1 MTRIPSF
8 RTLLFWTHLAAG
20 LAAGVIILIMSATG
34 VALTYQRQFQAWADR
49 GVWTPPPG
57 ASRLGLDDLA
67 SRIRAIT
74 GSEPASI
81 TIRASPTELAAVSL
95 RGRPGTL
102 LVDPYTGVIVEPGP
116 RAARMRAF
124 FRWNTDWHR
133 WLGQTGEGRARGR
146 AITGA
151 SNLLFL
157 FLVLS
162 GLYLW
167 LPRVWSWR
175 GVRAV
180 IWFRRGLAGRARN
193 FNWHNTAGFWAAI
206 PLAIIVAS
214 GTVISYPW
222 ASALV
227 YRVMGETPPAPAP
240 RRAGGGAPAA
250 APEIAT
256 LASLDAAAAQAAQY
270 APAWR
275 SMSLRL
281 PADAGAP
288 LTIGVDDG
296 DGGQPQK
303 RATLTLDAAT
313 GAVVSWEPFASQSRG
328 RRARSILR
336 FAHTGEVGGLPGQT
350 IAGIASAA
358 GVLLV
363 WTGFMLAFNRFAA
376 WRARRNRG
384 VEQSA
389 ERRAA

>member
-1 MTRIPSF
+1 MKRIPSF
-8 RTLLFWTHLAAG
+8 RTILFWAHLAAG
-20 LAAGVIILIMSATG
+20 LTAGVVILIMSATG
-34 VALTYQRQFQAWADR
+34 VALTYQRQLQAWADR
-49 GVWTPPPG
+49 GAWTPPAG
-57 ASRLGLDDLA
+57 ASRLALDDLA
-67 SRIRAIT
+67 ARVQAVT
-74 GSEPASI
+74 GSEPAAI
-81 TIRASPTELAAVSL
+81 TVRSSPAELASVSL

-102 LVDPYTGVIVEPGP
+102 LVDPYTGALVEPGP

-124 FRWNTDWHR
+124 FRWNTEWHR
-133 WLGQTGEGRARGR
+133 WLGQTGEGRARGK

-167 LPRVWSWR
+167 LPRAWSWR

-193 FNWHNTAGFWAAI
+193 FNWHNTAGVWAAI
-206 PLAIIVAS
+206 PLAVIVAS

-227 YRVMGETPPAPAP
+227 YRVMGEVPPAPAP
-240 RRAGGGAPAA
+240 RRSGDVDTPPVPG
-250 APEIAT
+250 IST
-256 LASLDAAAAQAAQY
+256 RVSLDAAAATAAQH
-270 APAWR
+270 APGWR
-275 SMSLRL
+275 SLTLRL
-281 PADAGAP
+281 PAEGAAP
-288 LTIGVDDG
+288 LTISVDNG

-313 GAVVSWEPFASQSRG
+313 GAVLSWEPFGSLSPG
-328 RRARSILR
+328 RRARSIMR
-336 FAHTGEVGGLPGQT
+336 FAHTGEVGGLAGQT
-350 IAGIASAA
+350 IAGLASAA

-376 WRARRNRG
+376 WRARRSRA
-384 VEQSA
+384 VDQSA
-389 ERRAA
+389 DRRAA